1 MSIELSKGSICEPS
15 ENVIAREIEGEILI
29 IPIVGGMVEGD
40 DAIYTLNPTAHA
52 IWNQLDG
59 KNTLEE
65 VVKILSE
72 SIESEGDE
80 IKEDVYGLVEEMIE
94 LSILKFTNP

>member
-15 ENVIAREIEGEILI
+15 ENVIAREIEDEILI

-40 DAIYTLNPTAHA
+40 DAIYTLNSTAQA
-52 IWNQLDG
+52 IWNLLDG

-72 SIESEGDE
+72 SIPSE
-80 IKEDVYGLVEEMIE
+80 EDVIEKDVFGFVEEMIN
-94 LSILKFTNP
+94 LSILKLTK